1 MLPTERTIVPHC
13 VHGQDPVTVPRSAI
27 VREAV
32 QMMAKRRI
40 GAIMIVEDDKLLG
53 IFTERDAMVRIVAE
67 NRDPDT
73 TMIGEVMTPNPQT
86 IKASDS
92 VVLALDLMSQRGFRH
107 LPVMEGGKL
116 YGIVSIRDLYR
127 NVKEQMDDDILM
139 LAETLI
145 QG

>member
-1 MLPTERTIVPHC
+1 MVPTERTIVPHC
-13 VHGQDPVTVPRSAI
+13 IHGQEPITLPRDTI

-32 QMMAKRRI
+32 QLMARRRI

-53 IFTERDAMVRIVAE
+53 IFTERDAMIRIVAE
-67 NRDPDT
+67 ARDPDKT
-73 TMIGEVMTPNPQT
+73 TLGEVMTPDPQT
-86 IKASDS
+86 VKASDS
-92 VVLALDLMSQRGFRH
+92 VVLALDLMSKRGFRH

>member
-1 MLPTERTIVPHC
+1 MLPTERTIVPHAI
-13 VHGQDPVTVPRSAI
+13 HGQEPITLPRATL

-32 QMMAKRRI
+32 RLMAKRRI
-40 GAIMIVEDDKLLG
+40 GALMIVEDGKLQG

-67 NRDPDT
+67 GRDPDST
-73 TMIGEVMTPNPQT
+73 TLGEVMTADPQT
-86 IKASDS
+86 IQASDS
-92 VVLALDLMSQRGFRH
+92 VLLALELMNKNGFRH
-107 LPVMEGGKL
+107 LPVVEAGSL
-116 YGIVSIRDLYR
+116 VGIVSIRDLYR

>member
-1 MLPTERTIVPHC
+1 MLPTERTIVPHAI
-13 VHGQDPVTVPRSAI
+13 HGQEPVTLPRTTM

-32 QMMAKRRI
+32 QLMARRRI
-40 GAIMIVEDDKLLG
+40 GALLIVEDGRLHG

-67 NRDPDT
+67 GRDPDST
-73 TMIGEVMTPNPQT
+73 TLGEVMTADPQT
-86 IKASDS
+86 IQASDS
-92 VVLALDLMSQRGFRH
+92 VLLALELMNKHGFRH
-107 LPVMEGGKL
+107 LPVVEAGGL
-116 YGIVSIRDLYR
+116 VGIVSIRDLYR

>member
-1 MLPTERTIVPHC
+1 M
-13 VHGQDPVTVPRSAI
+13 
-27 VREAV
+27 EAFDIFLRLAV
-32 QMMAKRRI
+32 AALV
-40 GAIMIVEDDKLLG
+40 GAVLG
-53 IFTERDAMVRIVAE
+53 L
-67 NRDPDT
+67 NRDLRGKPT
-73 TMIGEVMTPNPQT
+73 GVLAIGLVGL
-86 IKASDS
+86 ASAA
-92 VVLALDLMSQRGFRH
+92 VVLALDLMSKRGFRH

>member
-1 MLPTERTIVPHC
+1 MLPTERTIVPHAI
-13 VHGQDPVTVPRSAI
+13 HGQEPITLPRATI

-32 QMMAKRRI
+32 QLMAKRRI
-40 GAIMIVEDDKLLG
+40 GAIMVVEDDKLYG
-53 IFTERDAMVRIVAE
+53 IFTERDAMIRIVAE
-67 NRDPDT
+67 SRDPDKT
-73 TMIGEVMTPNPQT
+73 TLGEVMTPDPQT

-92 VVLALDLMSQRGFRH
+92 VILALEMMSQRGFRH
-107 LPVMEGGKL
+107 LPVVEGSKL
-116 YGIVSIRDLYR
+116 VGIVSIRDLYR

>member
-13 VHGQDPVTVPRSAI
+13 IHGQEPITLPRATL

-32 QMMAKRRI
+32 QLMARRRI
-40 GAIMIVEDDKLLG
+40 GAVMIVEDDKLLG

-67 NRDPDT
+67 TRDPDAT
-73 TMIGEVMTPNPQT
+73 TLGEVMTADPQT

-92 VVLALDLMSQRGFRH
+92 VVLALEVMSKRGFRH